1 MSMKEKRRVLTLND
15 YEHRI
20 VIRALND
27 LRTSQ
32 LEKDKPTEDVDRLI
46 IRAVDAPRKRI
57 KPDNA
62 R

>member
-1 MSMKEKRRVLTLND
+1 MKEERRVLTLND
-15 YEHRI
+15 YDHRI

-27 LRTSQ
+27 LRNAQ
-32 LEKDKPTEDVDRLI
+32 LEQKKPTEDVDRLI

>member
-1 MSMKEKRRVLTLND
+1 MKEERRVLTLND

-27 LRTSQ
+27 LRNAQ
-32 LEKDKPTEDVDRLI
+32 LEQNKPTEDVDRLI

>member
-1 MSMKEKRRVLTLND
+1 MKEERRVLTLDD
-15 YEHRI
+15 YDHRI
-20 VIRALND
+20 VIHALND
-27 LRTSQ
+27 LRNAQ
-32 LEKDKPTEDVDRLI
+32 LEQKKPTEDVDRLI

>member
-1 MSMKEKRRVLTLND
+1 MKEERRVLTLDD

-20 VIRALND
+20 VIHALND
-27 LRTSQ
+27 LRNAQ
-32 LEKDKPTEDVDRLI
+32 LEQNKPTEDVDRLI
-46 IRAVDAPRKRI
+46 IRVVDAPRKRI